1 MLSSVLRVF
10 CLFVISMVLLTSA
23 DAQTAR
29 GAVAG
34 RVTDTSGAVLPGA
47 KVALQ
52 PSGLTVVSDANGQF
66 IITNVVP
73 GDYTLTV
80 NYVGF
85 APYSQQL
92 TLTAGQVNR
101 ISAAMKVANASESI
115 VVTSERGHGEAAAI
129 NEQRESDNIL
139 QVLPVDVIT
148 SLPNTNIADAV
159 GRLPS
164 VTLERDEGE
173 GKYIQVRGAEPRYNN
188 VTIDGVEVAAPEAS
202 VRQIKLDAVPANL
215 IESVEINKTLAANQ
229 DGDAIGGSVNLKTK
243 AAERPT
249 FYING
254 IGGYTPISGGRPLT
268 EMDSYV
274 GQRFGE
280 SKKLGILIGASYDW
294 NGRGIND
301 VEPVPTPL
309 ACGGGCANPNAT
321 APFVPSYVT
330 EDIRDYRYNRTRYGY
345 TGNIDYK
352 LSDISG
358 VYVRTL
364 YSHFDNYGNR
374 WVFSPTVNPVVDT
387 AGNTIGSGW
396 LSPTLSAPTGTTFYN
411 SSSRRPIDVIGSL
424 QIGGKHV
431 LSPKWLLVWD
441 AAVSRSSET
450 NEGYLSIGFNGTGPS
465 FQDPTTGNGL
475 IQYAINPN
483 DHHVPNFTALNGVNL
498 FDLSQYSLNQ
508 FDIDYSY
515 SPQINLEGGFAAS
528 RTYNWNGHFG
538 TFEFGGKFRNA
549 HKFQDT
555 IDPAY
560 TSNNTLLASNFVGTY
575 TNPTYY
581 DGAFPGAFTS
591 PQFDDGKFISD
602 FKSNPGAYSL
612 VPGSTFLNSYSNDWD
627 ILERVG
633 AWYGMNTLQF
643 GRVRIQTGLRFEE
656 TTESLFAYNVGGG
669 QTLPDGSTAPPT
681 FSPLTRN
688 HSYLDPLPSAQVK
701 FQLGQDSAIR
711 VSYGRGIARPNFGDL
726 PPAFGVNGVQPGVP
740 GQSISYGN
748 PDLKPT
754 HSNNIDVLFEQYLRP
769 LGVIEGGFFYKNISD
784 PIYEGVKSPITAAT
798 AQQNPL
804 LTPFINDI
812 LSAPVQ
818 GTNAHLW
825 GFEVSYQQHLTF
837 LPGLL
842 NGFGLSA
849 NYSYTNST
857 ALGIPLRTDQPALQ
871 RQAPS
876 TGNFSP
882 TYDKGRLSAR
892 LGVSY
897 NGPQIF
903 QYAYQNQS
911 VTLNGNNQ
919 PVVTTVPVPL
929 GVKGPLGDTYLYQH
943 TQVDAQAAFRMYKGL
958 QFIFAGLNLTNEVF
972 GFYNGSPQYP
982 IQREY
987 YKPSY
992 EFGLRYT
999 LASENK

>member
-1 MLSSVLRVF
+1 MYYFALRVL
-10 CLFVISMVLLTSA
+10 CLVVISALLVSSA

-29 GAVAG
+29 GAVTG
-34 RVTDTSGAVLPGA
+34 SVTDSSGAVLPGA
-47 KVALQ
+47 KVELQ
-52 PSGLTVVSDANGQF
+52 PGGLSVVSDANGQF
-66 IITNVVP
+66 TITNIAP
-73 GDYTLTV
+73 GNYSLIVT
-80 NYVGF
+80 YVGF
-85 APYSQQL
+85 VSYSQPL
-92 TLTAGQVNR
+92 TLTAGQVSR
-101 ISAAMKVANASESI
+101 ISAAMKVASANESI
-115 VVTSERGHGEAAAI
+115 VVTSERGHGEAASI
-129 NEQRESDNIL
+129 NEQRGSDNIL

-188 VTIDGVEVAAPEAS
+188 VTIDGVEVAAPEAG
-202 VRQIKLDAVPANL
+202 VRQIKLDTMPANL
-215 IESVEINKTLAANQ
+215 IESVEVNKTLSANQ
-229 DGDAIGGSVNLKTK
+229 DGDAIGGSVNLVTK

-254 IGGYTPISGGRPLT
+254 IGGYTPISNGRPLT

-280 SKKLGILIGASYDW
+280 SKKLGILIGGSYDW

-301 VEPVPTPL
+301 VEPVPVPL
-309 ACGGGCANPNAT
+309 GCGGGQCLDYTQNSSAQ
-321 APFVPSYVT
+321 APYTPTYDNES
-330 EDIRDYRYNRTRYGY
+330 IRDYQYYRSRYGL
-345 TGNIDYK
+345 TANIDYK

-358 VYVRTL
+358 VYIRTL
-364 YSHFDNYGNR
+364 YSHFNNFGDVWG
-374 WVFSPTVNPVVDT
+374 FGPTVGT
-387 AGNTIGSGW
+387 FQST
-396 LSPTLSAPTGTTFYN
+396 TLTNADGTNSYYSAT
-411 SSSRRPIDVIGSL
+411 RRPIDVIGSL
-424 QIGGKHV
+424 QVGGKHV
-431 LSPKWLLVWD
+431 LSPKWLLIWD

-450 NEGYLSIGFNGTGPS
+450 NEGYLTVNFN
-465 FQDPTTGNGL
+465 PTSSLSNL
-475 IQYAINPN
+475 QYAINLN
-483 DHHVPNFTALNGVNL
+483 DHHVPSFIAQNGVNPY
-498 FDLSQYSLNQ
+498 DLSQYSLNQ
-508 FDIDYSY
+508 FDSDHSY
-515 SPQINLEGGFAAS
+515 SPQINLEGAVAAT
-528 RTYNWNGHFG
+528 RNYNWNGHFG
-538 TFEFGGKFRNA
+538 TLEFGGKFRNA

-555 IDPAY
+555 KDPVYAPLPG
-560 TSNNTLLASNFVGTY
+560 NTLLASNVLGTY
-575 TNPTYY
+575 TNSTYY
-581 DGAFPGAFTS
+581 DGAFPGAFSS
-591 PQFDDGKFISD
+591 PQVDNTKFLAA
-602 FKSNPGAYSL
+602 FHGNPGGYYVDQA
-612 VPGSTFLNSYSNDWD
+612 GSVLNSYSNDWD
-627 ILERVG
+627 IIERVG

-643 GRVRIQTGLRFEE
+643 GRIRVQTGLRFEE
-656 TTESLFAYNVGGG
+656 TTENLFAFTVGGG
-669 QTLPDGSTAPPT
+669 QSLPDGSTAPPT
-681 FSPLTRN
+681 FAPLSRSS
-688 HSYLDPLPSAQVK
+688 SYLDPLPSAQVK
-701 FQLGQDSAIR
+701 FQLGQDSDVR

-726 PPAFGVNGVQPGVP
+726 PPAFGVNGLQLGVP
-740 GQSISYGN
+740 GQVISYGN
-748 PDLKPT
+748 PNLKAT
-754 HSNNIDVLFEQYLRP
+754 HSNNFDVLFEQYLRP
-769 LGVIEGGFFYKNISD
+769 FGVIEGGFFYKDISD

-798 AQQNPL
+798 VQQNPL
-804 LTPFINDI
+804 LTPYINDI
-812 LSAPVQ
+812 LAAPVQ

-825 GFEVSYQQHLTF
+825 GFEISYQQHLTF
-837 LPGLL
+837 LPGFL
-842 NGFGLSA
+842 NGFGMSA

-903 QYAYQNQS
+903 QYFYQNQT
-911 VTLNGNNQ
+911 VNLNSNNQ
-919 PVVTTVPVPL
+919 PVVTTVPVPM
-929 GVKGPLGDTYLYQH
+929 GIKGPLGDTYLYQH
-943 TQVDAQAAFRMYKGL
+943 TQVDAQAAFRVYKGL